1 MKRLKPL
8 KKLSISATT
17 IRILTDADSRR
28 VAGGLPTDT
37 NEPGNKSPLCLKP
50 YTALGCAG

>member
-17 IRILTDADSRR
+17 IRILTDGDARL
-28 VAGGLPTDT
+28 VAGGKPTDT
-37 NEPGNKSPLCLKP
+37 NEPENKSPLCLKP
-50 YTALGCAG
+50 G